1 MNILDS
7 EGDDYEVDNEFFV
20 PHGHLSEEEMQQQN
34 EDGEDGDEGG
44 MDEDNSP
51 ETQKAKLK
59 ILQQEFAAE
68 MKKKTEKIKP
78 RLIGCVWMNGDE
90 DFDGATLSPK
100 KYHCSDVIWK
110 VLKVC
115 YFLIIPFEIIIIK
128 IILVS

>member
-1 MNILDS
+1 
-7 EGDDYEVDNEFFV
+7 
-20 PHGHLSEEEMQQQN
+20 MQRQN
-34 EDGEDGDEGG
+34 GDGEDDEEGG

-78 RLIGCVWMNGDE
+78 RLIGCIWLNGDE
-90 DFDGATLSPK
+90 DLDGATLSPK

-110 VLKVC
+110 VLKVK
-115 YFLIIPFEIIIIK
+115 YSI
-128 IILVS
+128 